1 MRVRRL
7 FTDLFDYL
15 PLTALIDNQI
25 FCLHGG
31 LSPSIDSLDNIRALD
46 RIQEVPHEGPM
57 CDLLWSDPDD
67 RCGWGIS
74 PRGAGYTFGQDIS
87 EAFNHNNGLTLVAR
101 AHQLVMEGYNW
112 SQDRNVVT
120 IFSGRSLASVIA
132 SRLLYGILMAIKHL
146 TTAIDVVIRLLS
158 WKLTSILNI
167 PCKLLL
173 DFRLILQIGTNK
185 SL

>member
-1 MRVRRL
+1 
-7 FTDLFDYL
+7 
-15 PLTALIDNQI
+15 
-25 FCLHGG
+25 
-31 LSPSIDSLDNIRALD
+31 
-46 RIQEVPHEGPM
+46 M

-120 IFSGRSLASVIA
+120 IFSGMSLDFP
-132 SRLLYGILMAIKHL
+132 LPM
-146 TTAIDVVIRLLS
+146 IRLTLYS
-158 WKLTSILNI
+158 TE
-167 PCKLLL
+167 LLL
-173 DFRLILQIGTNK
+173 QMR
-185 SL
+185 

>member
-1 MRVRRL
+1 
-7 FTDLFDYL
+7 
-15 PLTALIDNQI
+15 
-25 FCLHGG
+25 
-31 LSPSIDSLDNIRALD
+31 
-46 RIQEVPHEGPM
+46 M

-120 IFSGRSLASVIA
+120 IFSGMLN
-132 SRLLYGILMAIKHL
+132 RLRNLGQA
-146 TTAIDVVIRLLS
+146 
-158 WKLTSILNI
+158 NI
-167 PCKLLL
+167 CSSKLLL
-173 DFRLILQIGTNK
+173 QMW
-185 SL
+185 

>member
-1 MRVRRL
+1 
-7 FTDLFDYL
+7 
-15 PLTALIDNQI
+15 
-25 FCLHGG
+25 
-31 LSPSIDSLDNIRALD
+31 
-46 RIQEVPHEGPM
+46 M

-120 IFSGRSLASVIA
+120 IFSGEFHVHP
-132 SRLLYGILMAIKHL
+132 RLLHPLISTAPNYCYRCGNQAAIMEIDEHL
-146 TTAIDVVIRLLS
+146 KYTL
-158 WKLTSILNI
+158 
-167 PCKLLL
+167 
-173 DFRLILQIGTNK
+173 
-185 SL
+185 